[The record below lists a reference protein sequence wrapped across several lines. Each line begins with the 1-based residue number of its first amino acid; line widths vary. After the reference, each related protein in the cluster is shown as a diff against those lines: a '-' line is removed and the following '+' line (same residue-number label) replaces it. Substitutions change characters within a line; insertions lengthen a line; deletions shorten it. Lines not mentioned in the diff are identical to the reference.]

1 MRLSMSMRRG
11 TQEHLDASEENLN
24 TQLTRGPMH
33 GIEQNLETKRSLIMK
48 TNVTNA
54 KSLLVLLSVV
64 ALWITLTVLL
74 NSTKIWTAIE
84 LPISFHRWNFITK
97 PSWSEA
103 PPRPVVS
110 AAETQLKI
118 KQIME
123 KLDQLIPP
131 RPFTHI
137 NTTTSAAHSTATIL
151 NPRDT
156 YCTGNQL
163 DILLEARDHLGRQ
176 KEYGGDFLR
185 ARMSSPAL
193 KAGASGKVTDFNNG
207 TYLVSF
213 TLFWEGQVSLSV
225 LLIHPS
231 EGASALWRARN
242 QGYDRVIFTGQFSS
256 GTTKVN
262 TDCALVLNSSAELCQ
277 YLDAEDQEAFYCLK
291 PQHMP
296 CAALV
301 HMHSKNTKV
310 SYLSKQ
316 ERSLFERSNLG
327 VEILKNFNAISVSK
341 CNQGTVPVKKKC
353 KFGMTSTIPSGHVWK
368 DSWKPVSC
376 SLAPVEM
383 KECLRGKFIYLMG
396 DSTVRQW
403 MEYFKTSIDTLKPVD
418 LHETGKLQHQL
429 AVDLDR
435 NINIQWQ
442 KHGYPLIGSISYS
455 VKEIEYIARAI
466 DRTGGE
472 KNTIIVISL
481 GQHFRPF
488 PIDVFIKRVLNVH
501 KAVQRLL
508 LRSPDTL
515 VVIKAENIRE
525 MNNDVE
531 RFSDFHGY
539 IQYLIIKDIFQDLNV
554 GLIDAWDITIAYGTH
569 DVHPPQNVVGNQ
581 INILLNYIC

>member
-1 MRLSMSMRRG
+1 
-11 TQEHLDASEENLN
+11 
-24 TQLTRGPMH
+24 
-33 GIEQNLETKRSLIMK
+33 MK
-48 TNVTNA
+48 TNVTNP
-54 KSLLVLLSVV
+54 KFLLVLLSIV
-64 ALWITLTVLL
+64 AFWIIVTVLL

-97 PSWSEA
+97 PSCSEA
-103 PPRPVVS
+103 PLRPVVS

-118 KQIME
+118 KQIVE

-131 RPFTHI
+131 RPFTHV

-151 NPRDT
+151 NPRDK
-156 YCTGNQL
+156 YCVGDQL
-163 DILLEARDHLGRQ
+163 DILLEARDHLGRR

-185 ARMSSPAL
+185 ARMFSPAL

-256 GTTKVN
+256 GTSKVN

-296 CAALV
+296 CAALIQ
-301 HMHSKNTKV
+301 MHSKNTKV

-327 VEILKNFNAISVSK
+327 AEILKNFNAISISK

-376 SLAPVEM
+376 SLAPVDM

-418 LHETGKLQHQL
+418 LHEAGKLRHQL

-525 MNNDVE
+525 INNDVE
-531 RFSDFHGY
+531 RVSDFHGY
-539 IQYLIIKDIFQDLNV
+539 IQYLIMKDIFQDLNV